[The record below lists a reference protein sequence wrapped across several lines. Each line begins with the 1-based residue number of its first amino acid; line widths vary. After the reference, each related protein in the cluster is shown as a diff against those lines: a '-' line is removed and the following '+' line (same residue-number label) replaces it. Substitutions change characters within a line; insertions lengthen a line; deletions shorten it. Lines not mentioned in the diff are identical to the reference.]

1 MTNQQ
6 GKIII
11 VCAPSGSGKSTLEKF
26 LMAHCCQNIEF
37 SVSATS
43 RAPRGDERNGVEYF
57 FLSIDEFRQKIAE
70 NAFVEYEEVYDNCF
84 YGTLKS
90 EVDNKLSQGA
100 NLLFDVD
107 VKGGLNIKRIYG
119 DRALAVFVQP
129 PSVDEL
135 RRRLVG
141 RATDAPDMIEKRLAK
156 AAWEMQFAPQF
167 DAIVVND
174 DLATAQTEILNLV
187 TEFLTR
193 K

>member
-90 EVDNKLSQGA
+90 EVDNKLAQGA

-107 VKGGLNIKRIYG
+107 VNWPYLC
-119 DRALAVFVQP
+119 
-129 PSVDEL
+129 S
-135 RRRLVG
+135 RRRP
-141 RATDAPDMIEKRLAK
+141 TSC
-156 AAWEMQFAPQF
+156 AADWSDVPPMHP
-167 DAIVVND
+167 
-174 DLATAQTEILNLV
+174 
-187 TEFLTR
+187 

>member
-1 MTNQQ
+1 
-6 GKIII
+6 
-11 VCAPSGSGKSTLEKF
+11 
-26 LMAHCCQNIEF
+26 MAHCSHNIEF

-43 RAPRGDERNGVEYF
+43 RPPRGDERNGVEYF

-70 NAFVEYEEVYDNCF
+70 NAFVEYEEVYENCF

-90 EVDNKLSQGA
+90 EVDSKLAQGA

-119 DRALAVFVQP
+119 DRALALFVQP

-167 DAIVVND
+167 DAIIVND
-174 DLATAQTEILNLV
+174 DLATAQNEILNV
-187 TEFLTR
+187 VKDFLN

>member
-1 MTNQQ
+1 M
-6 GKIII
+6 
-11 VCAPSGSGKSTLEKF
+11 
-26 LMAHCCQNIEF
+26 
-37 SVSATS
+37 
-43 RAPRGDERNGVEYF
+43 
-57 FLSIDEFRQKIAE
+57 
-70 NAFVEYEEVYDNCF
+70 YDNCF

-90 EVDNKLSQGA
+90 EVDNKLAQGA
-100 NLLFDVD
+100 NLLFGVD

-119 DRALAVFVQP
+119 DRALALFVQP

-167 DAIVVND
+167 DAIIVND
-174 DLATAQTEILNLV
+174 DLATAQNEILNV
-187 TEFLTR
+187 VKDFLN

>member
-1 MTNQQ
+1 MD
-6 GKIII
+6 
-11 VCAPSGSGKSTLEKF
+11 S
-26 LMAHCCQNIEF
+26 
-37 SVSATS
+37 
-43 RAPRGDERNGVEYF
+43 
-57 FLSIDEFRQKIAE
+57 
-70 NAFVEYEEVYDNCF
+70 
-84 YGTLKS
+84 
-90 EVDNKLSQGA
+90 KLAQGA

-119 DRALAVFVQP
+119 DRALALFVQP

-167 DAIVVND
+167 DAIIVND
-174 DLATAQTEILNLV
+174 DLATAQNEILNV
-187 TEFLTR
+187 VKDFLN